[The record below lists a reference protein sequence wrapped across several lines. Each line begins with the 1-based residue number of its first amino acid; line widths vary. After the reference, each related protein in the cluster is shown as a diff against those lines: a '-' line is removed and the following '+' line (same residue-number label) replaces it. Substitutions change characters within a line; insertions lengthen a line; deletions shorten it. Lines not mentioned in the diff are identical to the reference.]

1 MTVIGRGLIATEQVT
16 KTIAFD
22 GSAGNGATG
31 DVVVF
36 TITGR
41 VWLLG
46 LTAFCTEDLTEGGAT
61 ATVQLGTP
69 ARDGLLIA
77 VVNAVDIDNN
87 EWWTDGT
94 PVSELDQ
101 MDAAQ
106 VDVLLSANI
115 VILVSTQAVSNGTI
129 VFDAYYIPITS
140 NGALA

>member
-1 MTVIGRGLIATEQVT
+1 MTIIQRGLIGTRQVT
-16 KTIAFD
+16 STIAFD

-46 LTAFCTEDLTEGGAT
+46 ISAFCTEDLTEGGAT

-101 MDAAQ
+101 MDAIQ

-115 VILVSTQAVSNGTI
+115 VILVSAQSVSNGTI
-129 VFDAYYIPITS
+129 VFDAYYIPITTD
-140 NGALA
+140 GALS

>member
-1 MTVIGRGLIATEQVT
+1 MATLIRGGVLSRHVRS
-16 KTIAFD
+16 TIAFD
-22 GSAGNGATG
+22 GGAGNGATG

-46 LTAFCTEDLTEGGAT
+46 LTAFCTEDLTEGAPT

-94 PVSELDQ
+94 PVTELDQ
-101 MDAAQ
+101 MDAIQ
-106 VDVLLSANI
+106 VDVVLSANI
-115 VILVSTQAVSNGTI
+115 VILVSAQSVSNGTL
-129 VFDAYYIPITS
+129 VFDAFYIPLTS